1 MEHLFCAQHWVH
13 LSGASQFRSF
23 SILTCMHSPILP
35 SFSIPHGLV
44 SFTFKTQALLLPLS
58 HLLPK
63 YSAGAPDSPTRLSA
77 PGGSSRG
84 MSSPSS
90 HSFFG
95 TMCPAQCLTQE
106 MSPSPTTPPQCS
118 EDKCCTQARESETSL
133 SHSQLVGREWNVIY
147 RNTKPNKTL
156 PSPICWSC
164 AENSQGSP
172 NGSQMVTDC
181 RSLTPG
187 A

>member
-1 MEHLFCAQHWVH
+1 
-13 LSGASQFRSF
+13 
-23 SILTCMHSPILP
+23 MHSPILP

-106 MSPSPTTPPQCS
+106 MSPSPPPHPS
-118 EDKCCTQARESETSL
+118 ARRINVALKPENLRPPFPTLSWSGESEMLFTETPSQTRPSL
-133 SHSQLVGREWNVIY
+133 PRY
-147 RNTKPNKTL
+147 
-156 PSPICWSC
+156 
-164 AENSQGSP
+164 AEAVLRTARGH
-172 NGSQMVTDC
+172 QMAA
-181 RSLTPG
+181 RW
-187 A
+187 